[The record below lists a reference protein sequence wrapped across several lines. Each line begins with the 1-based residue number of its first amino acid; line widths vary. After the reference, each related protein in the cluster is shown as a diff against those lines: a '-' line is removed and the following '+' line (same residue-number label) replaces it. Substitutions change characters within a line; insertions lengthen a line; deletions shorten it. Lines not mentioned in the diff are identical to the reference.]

1 MDNGADDFYRG
12 QTATVAIAATTAVA
26 IVTALV
32 LVFLV

>member
-12 QTATVAIAATTAVA
+12 QTATVVAATTAVA
-26 IVTALV
+26 IVTALI